1 MRFWGF
7 TVWSALLGLAVAFHE
22 RLVPILGW
30 LFIVEFALVGLLLAV
45 GEVGESRARRRQLT
59 EDDVLR
65 WLEENAGF
73 ADPGVEN

>member
-7 TVWSALLGLAVAFHE
+7 TAWTGLLGLAVAFHE

-30 LFIVEFALVGLLLAV
+30 LFIGEFALFGLLLAA
-45 GEVGESRARRRQLT
+45 GEVGESRVRRRQMT

-73 ADPGVEN
+73 TDPTSDN